1 MSSEQLTESIS
12 SIQRLRTSVNAL
24 LESTYRR
31 KPDRTQ
37 IQKMHRDM
45 KLSMRDCSYISLINL
60 PPTVVNF
67 WDTSMLAVE
76 VDDGLQLYKSL
87 NFLDQVREKSSL
99 FSSLLI
105 DNSLERKHPKAGHD
119 VEMPLSVFDPVI
131 ISFNRNYPLLNV
143 SRLSTTLLHV
153 SVRHVLN
160 TSLTIINMKLECL
173 LLLLILIYLNPATKS
188 FKWYKTKPK
197 VLCFTLALQISQCKR
212 LRISLLGLLVT
223 ALFSLPNVEGVDY
236 IWRIFCHQLA
246 ENSKISWSTIS
257 NVRINWNFLLNMLNK
272 TKCNLFDKMEKLKQQ
287 FKFRSILLIIQFCFT
302 SDDVY

>member
-160 TSLTIINMKLECL
+160 TSLTIINMKLEWITVL
-173 LLLLILIYLNPATKS
+173 GIEEEDSSLVDINLS
-188 FKWYKTKPK
+188 QSRHK
-197 VLCFTLALQISQCKR
+197 VFQVIQNQAQGAMLYFSSPDQPMQAFEDFITWVASYSTLFTAKCR
-212 LRISLLGLLVT
+212 GCGLHL
-223 ALFSLPNVEGVDY
+223 
-236 IWRIFCHQLA
+236 
-246 ENSKISWSTIS
+246 K
-257 NVRINWNFLLNMLNK
+257 NFLPPTCRKFKN
-272 TKCNLFDKMEKLKQQ
+272 FMEYHIECQ
-287 FKFRSILLIIQFCFT
+287 
-302 SDDVY
+302 D